1 MDQVTL
7 NGRDIHNDN
16 PAERMSYHG
25 VMNATQNRYKGLNFG
40 YPSCVP
46 AWDTNIGINGL
57 LVGSLFKP
65 DGVPNVNADDCA
77 NNRMT
82 GRLHFNPH
90 TAPLDIKFNKDS
102 TSAYIAFHGS
112 WYVTT
117 HPAPSPKLFMVL
129 TELEKEPQP
138 RRRLPRHARRLQGR
152 PARARRHQ
160 QDGPGARH
168 GEQQHRRLPPEL
180 LPPHGAEL

>member
-1 MDQVTL
+1 MDQITL

-57 LVGSLFKP
+57 LVGGLFKP
-65 DGVPNVNADDCA
+65 DGVPNVNADECT

-82 GRLHFNPH
+82 GRLHFHAH

-112 WYVTT
+112 WYV
-117 HPAPSPKLFMVL
+117 PPPSPLISLPL
-129 TELEKEPQP
+129 TCRTNQPEKGTATPPTATASCASTSRTASPCTTSPARQP
-138 RRRLPRHARRLQGR
+138 RCPSWRTTTSAAAPRTASAPRG
-152 PARARRHQ
+152 
-160 QDGPGARH
+160 
-168 GEQQHRRLPPEL
+168 
-180 LPPHGAEL
+180 